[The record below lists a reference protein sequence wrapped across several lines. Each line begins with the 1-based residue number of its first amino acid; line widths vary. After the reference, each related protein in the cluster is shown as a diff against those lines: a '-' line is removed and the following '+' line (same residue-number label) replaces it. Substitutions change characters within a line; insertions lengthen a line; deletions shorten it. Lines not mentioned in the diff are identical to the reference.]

1 MLVPPWYEEFAA
13 PARAWYYTTSGPQLS
28 NTPLWI
34 IFTYGSCMFSI
45 AILAVVFYQPS
56 AWGRAILG
64 GLFTGAAIMFSGV
77 FWFAMLGSG

>member
-1 MLVPPWYEEFAA
+1 
-13 PARAWYYTTSGPQLS
+13 
-28 NTPLWI
+28 
-34 IFTYGSCMFSI
+34 MFSI